1 MSYDAAK
8 NKAWDELAKLNPA
21 GTQEVKLLGGGFEV
35 NLKDKSVISLM
46 TASPAKDF
54 AAILILHYL
63 FQKLK
68 GLPQL
73 SNEWLTFRELS
84 GVEGYYEAFRKRSIE
99 PLIKKYGDNPQ
110 GIFADLKRLPAK
122 RFEGGDAGIIVEAFE
137 NVPALVKV
145 WGTDAEFK
153 ADANIY
159 FDRSILKI
167 FCTEDIVVLAGL
179 IAVKL

>member
-1 MSYDAAK
+1 M
-8 NKAWDELAKLNPA
+8 
-21 GTQEVKLLGGGFEV
+21 
-35 NLKDKSVISLM
+35 
-46 TASPAKDF
+46 
-54 AAILILHYL
+54 
-63 FQKLK
+63 
-68 GLPQL
+68 
-73 SNEWLTFRELS
+73 
-84 GVEGYYEAFRKRSIE
+84 
-99 PLIKKYGDNPQ
+99 IKKYGDNPQ